1 MRLLLLLLAQ
11 FFNII
16 TIVVLVNLNVVVV
29 VNINVTIIVNF
40 NTRVINVNSSNITV
54 ITYDRYG
61 LVCFYL

>member
-16 TIVVLVNLNVVVV
+16 TIVVLGNLTVVVV

-40 NTRVINVNSSNITV
+40 ITRVINFNTSIIIV

-61 LVCFYL
+61 LVCYYL